1 MRLTGKAS
9 SLAVLSYAQV
19 AAMSLWFSA
28 SAVLPAI
35 DAEVGLSDFQ
45 KSMFTSAVQAGFV
58 AGSLT
63 SAFLGLADRIDA
75 RRFFTVSCLI
85 AAIAN
90 AGMLLVEPTSPVI
103 MVLRFITGM
112 CMAGI
117 YPVGM
122 KMAAGW
128 AKGDMGLLVGLLVG
142 ALTLGSASPHL
153 VNGLTT
159 LDWRL
164 TIAITSLLAF
174 SAALAIQFVGQ
185 GPIVTSGTR
194 FDPRSVLWAWRI
206 PSLRLANLGYLGH
219 MWELYA
225 VWAWLGIFLDASF
238 RLAMPDDGSAGSWA
252 RIATFTAIGAGAA
265 GSLFA
270 GFMADRVGRTTV
282 TVVAMAVSGTC
293 AATVGLFFGGN
304 PWLLT
309 VICVIWGV
317 SIIADSAQFSASVA
331 ELSNR
336 HLVGTMLTLQTAMG
350 FLLTLITIHLMPTFV
365 DLLGW
370 TWAFVPLAL
379 GPALGIVAMLR
390 LRAHPDA
397 VKLAGGRR

>member
-1 MRLTGKAS
+1 MRLSGKGP
-9 SLAVLSYAQV
+9 SLAVLAYAQV

-45 KSMFTSAVQAGFV
+45 KSIFTSAVQAGFV
-58 AGSLT
+58 AGSLA
-63 SAFLGLADRIDA
+63 SAFLGLADRLDP
-75 RRFFTVSCLI
+75 RRFFTAACLV
-85 AAIAN
+85 AALAN
-90 AGMLLVEPTSPVI
+90 AGMLVVEPTSPVVI
-103 MVLRFITGM
+103 VLRFITGM
-112 CMAGI
+112 CMAGV

-159 LDWRL
+159 LDWRP
-164 TIAITSLLAF
+164 TIAITSLLAL
-174 SAALAIQFVGQ
+174 SAALAIQIVGQ
-185 GPIVTSGTR
+185 GPIVTAGTR

-225 VWAWLGIFLDASF
+225 VWAWLGVFMDASF
-238 RLAMPDDGSAGSWA
+238 RLAMADDGSASGWA
-252 RIATFTAIGAGAA
+252 RIATFAAIGAGAV
-265 GSLFA
+265 GSLLA

-282 TVVAMAVSGTC
+282 TIAAMAVSGVC
-293 AATVGLFFGGN
+293 AASVGLLFGGS

-309 VICVIWGV
+309 LVCIIWGITIV
-317 SIIADSAQFSASVA
+317 ADSAQFSASVA

-350 FLLTLITIHLMPTFV
+350 FLLTLITIHLMPSFV

-370 TWAFVPLAL
+370 TWAFAPLAL
-379 GPALGIVAMLR
+379 GPAVGIIAMLR